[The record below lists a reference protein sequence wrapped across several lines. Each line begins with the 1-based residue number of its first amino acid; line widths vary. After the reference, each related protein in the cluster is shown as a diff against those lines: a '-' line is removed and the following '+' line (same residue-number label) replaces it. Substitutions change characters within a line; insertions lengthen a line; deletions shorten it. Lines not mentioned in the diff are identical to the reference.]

1 MITNWVRMR
10 GPVRGTDWGHA
21 GGMRAIHSAIDG
33 IPSHHMMGQRSVKL
47 VCLCEEIWEKPS
59 IELRSCWATRE
70 TNIVWVVPE

>member
-47 VCLCEEIWEKPS
+47 VCAKRCGRNPLLSYGAVGQLERP
-59 IELRSCWATRE
+59 T
-70 TNIVWVVPE
+70 